1 MVPRRP
7 VPGSDREADGLPD
20 NQRHQQGRRSRG
32 RKWLAW
38 IVVIVVVLVGLDF
51 GAKAFAENRVA
62 SQIKSQGF
70 PAKPSVSIAGFP
82 FLTQVAA
89 RDIHQITISSSDIKA
104 GPLTV
109 TSLNV
114 VADNVKLN
122 SSFSG
127 GTAGPVHG
135 TVLISL
141 GALGNALSAAGP
153 LTGFLGGGGLKV
165 TSVGSTEVK
174 GSLNLA
180 GGIVSWSAT
189 WKVVAAGPNEIEL
202 QLVSS
207 SGLPSGLASSARSI
221 TLPLKSLPLGLQMT
235 GGLNSSSNGIDVDVK
250 ADSIS
255 FGS

>member
-1 MVPRRP
+1 V
-7 VPGSDREADGLPD
+7 DGLPN
-20 NQRHQQGRRSRG
+20 NQPKQKQRRRG
-32 RKWLAW
+32 RTWLTW

-51 GAKAFAENRVA
+51 GARAFAESRIA
-62 SQIKSQGF
+62 SQIKSHGF

-89 RDIHQITISSSDIKA
+89 REFHQITISSSDIKE
-104 GPLTV
+104 GPITV
-109 TSLNV
+109 TSLHV
-114 VADNVKLN
+114 VADNVKVN

-165 TSVGSTEVK
+165 TSVGNTEVK

-180 GGIVSWSAT
+180 GGLVSWSAT
-189 WKVVAAGPNEIEL
+189 WKVVAAGPDEIEL

-207 SGLPSGLASSARSI
+207 NGLPSGLASSAQTI
-221 TLPLKSLPLGLQMT
+221 KLPLKSLPLGLQMT
-235 GGLNSSSNGIDVDVK
+235 GGLNSSSNGINVDVK

>member
-1 MVPRRP
+1 
-7 VPGSDREADGLPD
+7 LPD
-20 NQRHQQGRRSRG
+20 NQPQQQKQRSRG
-32 RKWLAW
+32 RKWLIW

-51 GAKAFAENRVA
+51 GAKAFAESKIA
-62 SQIKSQGF
+62 SQIKSHGF

-89 RDIHQITISSSDIKA
+89 RDIHQITISSSNIKE
-104 GPLTV
+104 GPVTV

-114 VADNVKLN
+114 VADSVKVN
-122 SSFSG
+122 SSFNG
-127 GTAGPVHG
+127 GTTGPVHG

-180 GGIVSWSAT
+180 GGLVSWSAT
-189 WKVVAAGPNEIEL
+189 WKVAAAGPNGIEL
-202 QLVSS
+202 HLVSS
-207 SGLPSGLASSARSI
+207 NGLPPGLASTAQNI
-221 TLPLKSLPLGLQMT
+221 KLPLKSLPLGLQMT
-235 GGLNSSSNGIDVDVK
+235 GGLNSSSNGIDIGVK

>member
-1 MVPRRP
+1 VSNNQPQQLKQRR
-7 VPGSDREADGLPD
+7 
-20 NQRHQQGRRSRG
+20 RG
-32 RKWLAW
+32 RKWLIW
-38 IVVIVVVLVGLDF
+38 IAVIVVVLAGLDF
-51 GAKAFAENRVA
+51 GAKAFAESKIA
-62 SQIKSQGF
+62 SQIKSHGF

-89 RDIHQITISSSDIKA
+89 RNIHQITISSSNVKE
-104 GPLTV
+104 GPVTV

-114 VADNVKLN
+114 VADSVKVN
-122 SSFSG
+122 SSFNG
-127 GTAGPVHG
+127 GTTGPVHG

-180 GGIVSWSAT
+180 GGLVSWSAT

-207 SGLPSGLASSARSI
+207 NGLPSGLASTAQNI
-221 TLPLKSLPLGLQMT
+221 KLPLKSLPLGLQMT

>member
-1 MVPRRP
+1 L
-7 VPGSDREADGLPD
+7 GD
-20 NQRHQQGRRSRG
+20 NQPQQLKQRSRG
-32 RKWLAW
+32 RKWLVW
-38 IVVIVVVLVGLDF
+38 IVVIVVVLAGLDF
-51 GAKAFAENRVA
+51 GAKALAESKIA
-62 SQIKSQGF
+62 SQIQSRGF

-104 GPLTV
+104 GQVTI

-114 VADNVKLN
+114 VANSVKVN
-122 SSFSG
+122 SSFNG
-127 GTAGPVHG
+127 GTTGPVHG

-165 TSVGSTEVK
+165 TSVGNTEVK
-174 GSLNLA
+174 GSLDLA
-180 GGIVSWSAT
+180 GGLVSWSAT
-189 WKVVAAGPNEIEL
+189 WKVVAAGPDEIGL
-202 QLVSS
+202 HLVSS
-207 SGLPSGLASSARSI
+207 SGLPSGLASPAQNI
-221 TLPLKSLPLGLQMT
+221 KLPLKSLPLGLQMT

-250 ADSIS
+250 ADSVS

>member
-1 MVPRRP
+1 M
-7 VPGSDREADGLPD
+7 SN
-20 NQRHQQGRRSRG
+20 NQPQQQKQRSRG
-32 RKWLAW
+32 RKWLIW

-51 GAKAFAENRVA
+51 GAKAFAESKIA
-62 SQIKSQGF
+62 SQIKSHGF
-70 PAKPSVSIAGFP
+70 PAEPSVSIAGFP

-89 RDIHQITISSSDIKA
+89 RDIHQITISSSNIKE
-104 GPLTV
+104 GPVTV
-109 TSLNV
+109 TSLDV
-114 VADNVKLN
+114 VADSVKVN

-165 TSVGSTEVK
+165 VSVGNTEVK

-180 GGIVSWSAT
+180 GGLVSWSAT

-207 SGLPSGLASSARSI
+207 NGLPSGLASSAQNI
-221 TLPLKSLPLGLQMT
+221 KLPLKSLPLGLQMT
-235 GGLNSSSNGIDVDVK
+235 GGLNSSSNGIDVGVK

>member
-1 MVPRRP
+1 L
-7 VPGSDREADGLPD
+7 SD
-20 NQRHQQGRRSRG
+20 NQSQQLKRRSRG
-32 RKWLAW
+32 RRWLVW

-51 GAKAFAENRVA
+51 GAKALAERKIA
-62 SQIKSQGF
+62 SQIQSRGF

-89 RDIHQITISSSDIKA
+89 REFRQITISSSNIKE
-104 GPLTV
+104 GQVTV

-114 VADNVKLN
+114 AADSVKVN
-122 SSFSG
+122 SSFNG
-127 GTAGPVHG
+127 GTTGPVHG
-135 TVLISL
+135 TILISL

-153 LTGFLGGGGLKV
+153 LASFLGGGGLKV
-165 TSVGSTEVK
+165 ASVGNTEVK
-174 GSLNLA
+174 GSLKLA
-180 GGIVSWSAT
+180 GGLVSWSAT
-189 WKVVAAGPNEIEL
+189 WKVVEAGPDEIEL

-207 SGLPSGLASSARSI
+207 NGLPSGLASSAQNI
-221 TLPLKSLPLGLQMT
+221 KLPLKSLPLGLQMT

>member
-1 MVPRRP
+1 
-7 VPGSDREADGLPD
+7 LPN
-20 NQRHQQGRRSRG
+20 NQPKQQKQRSRG
-32 RKWLAW
+32 RKWLTW

-51 GAKAFAENRVA
+51 GAKAFAESKIA
-62 SQIKSQGF
+62 SQIKSHGF

-89 RDIHQITISSSDIKA
+89 RDIHQITISSSNIKE
-104 GPLTV
+104 GPVTV

-114 VADNVKLN
+114 VADSVKVN
-122 SSFSG
+122 SSFNG
-127 GTAGPVHG
+127 GTTGPVHG

-153 LTGFLGGGGLKV
+153 LTSFLGGGGLKV
-165 TSVGSTEVK
+165 VSVGNTEVK

-180 GGIVSWSAT
+180 GGLVSWSAT
-189 WKVVAAGPNEIEL
+189 WKVEAAGPNEIEL
-202 QLVSS
+202 QMVSS
-207 SGLPSGLASSARSI
+207 NGLPSGLASSAKNI
-221 TLPLKSLPLGLQMT
+221 KLPLKSLPLGLQMT

-250 ADSIS
+250 ADSIN